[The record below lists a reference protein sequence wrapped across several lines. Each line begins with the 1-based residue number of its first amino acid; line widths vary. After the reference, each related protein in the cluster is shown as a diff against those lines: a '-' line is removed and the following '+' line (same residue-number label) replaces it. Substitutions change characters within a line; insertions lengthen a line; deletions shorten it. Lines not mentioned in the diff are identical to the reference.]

1 VTTDPFDVVSRLSGG
16 SPPPTPPPP
25 PTSQPRADFDAAVLF
40 GDRKPNDAAQRTKPP
55 ATTKAAGGTDED
67 DGDKSDRLPE
77 DEQDLS
83 PEQLGKLWAIGEA
96 YRRKWPALGAALL
109 DCWPAHAALR
119 QEILAL
125 ANAWQ
130 LVQLHKLTAA
140 NWLSYLEASIHR
152 IRSLWVFPCTP
163 GGHVPDRWPPEKSQ
177 ASAYWL
183 QVEQQQRQQRLNAAA
198 QQGQAGTPAT
208 SPPARAAAPPSG

>member
-1 VTTDPFDVVSRLSGG
+1 MTDPFDVVSRLSGG
-16 SPPPTPPPP
+16 SPPPTPPTA
-25 PTSQPRADFDAAVLF
+25 TSKPRADFDAADLF
-40 GDRKPNDAAQRTKPP
+40 GDKKPNGGQDTRPP
-55 ATTKAAGGTDED
+55 ATPETSTGDDED

-109 DCWPAHAALR
+109 DCWPGHAALR

-130 LVQLHKLTAA
+130 LVLLHKLTAA
-140 NWLSYLEASIHR
+140 NWLGYLEAAIHR

-163 GGHVPDRWPPEKSQ
+163 GSHVPDRWPPEKSQ
-177 ASAYWL
+177 VSAAWL
-183 QVEQQQRQQRLNAAA
+183 QVEQQQRQQRLDAAA
-198 QQGQAGTPAT
+198 QQGRAEAAVT
-208 SPPARAAAPPSG
+208 SPQARAAAPPSG

>member
-1 VTTDPFDVVSRLSGG
+1 VTDPFDIVNRLSGG

-25 PTSQPRADFDAAVLF
+25 TRQPRADFDAAVLF
-40 GDRKPNDAAQRTKPP
+40 GDKKPNGGQDNRPP
-55 ATTKAAGGTDED
+55 ATTEAARGGDED
-67 DGDKSDRLPE
+67 DGAKAGDRLPE

-83 PEQLGKLWAIGEA
+83 PEQLGRLWTIGEA

-130 LVQLHKLTAA
+130 LVLSHKLTAA
-140 NWLSYLEASIHR
+140 NWLGYLEASIHR

-183 QVEQQQRQQRLNAAA
+183 QVEQQQRQQRLDAAA
-198 QQGQAGTPAT
+198 QQGRGKAATT
-208 SPPARAAAPPSG
+208 SPRVRAAAPPAG